1 MMKFFKSVVPFVVL
15 ICTGVKGITQGVD
28 SMMGVLADQY
38 PQQKVYIHFD
48 KSVYRP
54 GETIWFKAY
63 LFAGFEPSGFS
74 KNFFAELIDKNG
86 MVLQRKVYP
95 IVEASAAGNFELFPT
110 QSNNVFFRGYTS
122 WMLNSDTA
130 FIFKRDITVVSA
142 TSNKIKQAPEV
153 LVTQLKLFPESGD
166 LVNEV
171 ESVVAFMATD
181 GKGKPV
187 HVTGQI
193 KNSKGE
199 TITNFKAQHDGMGSF
214 LLAPAANETYSAF
227 YTDEFGKQGSVAL
240 PAAKAKGIVLQINSS
255 GNKRVFV
262 VKRGAISEGLES
274 VNIVAHMAQQIIYKA
289 KVPLKETI
297 LNSGAIPSGELP
309 TGVMQVTVF
318 SDRWEPLAE
327 RVTFV
332 NNDNYRFAATLTTP
346 ITSLAKRGKN
356 IFEINVE
363 DTSLAN
369 MSISITDAE
378 IGRTSTED
386 NIVSG
391 LLMSG
396 DIKGTIYNPTYYFAN
411 NADSTRNNLDL
422 VMLTHGWR
430 KFNWQNITR
439 PRKPFIKYPADQP
452 PALIAKVF
460 GVNPSSPIR
469 PDETMTVI
477 LQTKDSTTKVISVP
491 KTGPTEFAI
500 RNFVFYDT
508 LRLYYQFDKDKNLA
522 KNTSLLFENGLYK
535 GPRLVNLP
543 EYTIGNIDSLI
554 IKRANY
560 FADQIYKFG
569 DGTKINVLQDVV
581 VKTRAKSKVDELDKK
596 YASGL
601 FAGGDAVT
609 FDFIN
614 DTQNSSYSN
623 IFTYLQGRVAGL
635 QITNNGANV
644 GLSWRGS
651 TPTTFLNEM
660 QVDPSTLSGISV
672 SDIAYV
678 KVFRPPFFGAFGG
691 GAGGAIAIYTR
702 KGGDQPINPSKG
714 LDRGFITGYSVMK
727 QFYSPD
733 YSNTQDEISSDLR
746 STLYWNP
753 FVFTDRTKP
762 KAKIEFYNNDISKAL
777 RVVIEG
783 VNEYGKLVRI
793 EKVIQ

>member
-1 MMKFFKSVVPFVVL
+1 MKFLKSIVPLVVFICSVL
-15 ICTGVKGITQGVD
+15 KGNTQVVD
-28 SMMGVLADQY
+28 SMMGVLANQY
-38 PQQKVYIHFD
+38 PQQKVYVHFD

-63 LFAGFEPSGFS
+63 LFAGFEPSNFS
-74 KNFFAELIDKNG
+74 KNFFAELIDQNG
-86 MVLQRKVYP
+86 TVLQRKVCP
-95 IVEASAAGNFELFPT
+95 IVEASAAGNFDLLPT
-110 QSNNVFFRGYTS
+110 QNNNVFFRAYTS

-130 FIFKRDITVVSA
+130 FIFKRNITVVS
-142 TSNKIKQAPEV
+142 SEPNKFKQVPEV

-171 ESVVAFMATD
+171 ESVVAFMATNN
-181 GKGKPV
+181 KGKPV
-187 HVTGQI
+187 KVTGDI
-193 KNSKGE
+193 KNSTGE
-199 TITNFKAQHDGMGSF
+199 TITSFKAQHDGMGTF
-214 LLAPAANETYSAF
+214 LLLPKPNETYTAF

-240 PAAKAKGIVLQINSS
+240 PAAKANGVVLQINSS
-255 GNKRVFV
+255 GNKKVFI
-262 VKRGAISEGLES
+262 VKRGALADGLET
-274 VNIVAHMAQQIIYKA
+274 VNIVAHMAQQIVYKA

-297 LNSGAIPSGELP
+297 VNSGAIPASALP
-309 TGVMQVTVF
+309 TGILQLTVF

-327 RVTFV
+327 RIVFV
-332 NNDNYRFAATLTTP
+332 NNDNYKFEASLTTP
-346 ITSLAKRGKN
+346 ITNLGKRGKN

-363 DTSLAN
+363 DTLLAN

-386 NIVSG
+386 NIISG
-391 LLMSG
+391 LLLSG
-396 DIKGTIYNPTYYFAN
+396 DIKGIIYNPTYYFAN
-411 NADSTRNNLDL
+411 NADSTVNNLDL

-430 KFNWQNITR
+430 RFNWQYITR

-452 PALIAKVF
+452 LSLIAKVF

-477 LQTKDSTTKVISVP
+477 LQTKDSTTQVITVP

-508 LRLYYQFDKDKNLA
+508 LKLYYQFDKDKKLA
-522 KNTSLLFENGLYK
+522 SNTSLLFENGLYK
-535 GPRLVNLP
+535 GTRVVSLP

-554 IKRANY
+554 INRAKY

-569 DGTKINVLQDVV
+569 NGTKVNVLQEVI
-581 VKTRAKSKVDELDKK
+581 VKTKARSKIDELDKK

-601 FAGGDAVT
+601 FSGGDAVT
-609 FDFIN
+609 FDFVN
-614 DTQNSSYSN
+614 DPQSSSFPN

-635 QITNNGANV
+635 QITNNGSNV
-644 GLSWRGS
+644 SLLWRGS
-651 TPTTFLNEM
+651 ATTTFLNEM
-660 QVDPSTLSGISV
+660 QVDANTLSTISV
-672 SDIAYV
+672 ADIAYV

-691 GAGGAIAIYTR
+691 GSGGAIAIYTR
-702 KGGDQPINPSKG
+702 KGGDQPINPGKG
-714 LDRGFITGYSVMK
+714 LDRSFITGYSVMK

-733 YSNTQDEISSDLR
+733 YSNTQDEITSDLR

-753 FVFTDRTKP
+753 FVFTDATKT
-762 KAKIEFYNNDISKAL
+762 KVKIEFYNNDISKAM

-783 VNEYGKLVRI
+783 VNEYGKLIRI
-793 EKVIQ
+793 EKVVQ

>member
-1 MMKFFKSVVPFVVL
+1 MKFLKSLVPFFVF
-15 ICTGVKGITQGVD
+15 ICLGLKGYTQVVD
-28 SMMGVLADQY
+28 SMMGVLANQY
-38 PQQKVYIHFD
+38 PQQKVYVHFD

-63 LFAGFEPSGFS
+63 LFAGFEPSNFS
-74 KNFFAELIDKNG
+74 KNFFAELIDQNG
-86 MVLQRKVYP
+86 TVLQRKVYP
-95 IVEASAAGNFELFPT
+95 MVEASAAGNFDLLPT
-110 QSNNVFFRGYTS
+110 QNNNVFFRAYTS

-130 FIFKRDITVVSA
+130 FIFKRNITIVSA
-142 TSNKIKQAPEV
+142 EANKAKQLPDV

-171 ESVVAFMATD
+171 ESVVAFMATNS
-181 GKGKPV
+181 KGKPV
-187 HVTGQI
+187 KVTGDI
-193 KNSKGE
+193 KNSTGE
-199 TITNFKAQHDGMGSF
+199 TITSFKAQHDGMGTF
-214 LLAPAANETYSAF
+214 LLQPKLNETYTAF

-240 PAAKAKGIVLQINSS
+240 PAAKANGVVLQMNSS
-255 GNKRVFV
+255 GNKKVFI
-262 VKRGAISEGLES
+262 VKRGASAEGLET

-297 LNSGAIPSGELP
+297 VNSGAIPASALP
-309 TGVMQVTVF
+309 TGILQVTVF

-327 RVTFV
+327 RIVFV
-332 NNDNYRFAATLTTP
+332 NNDNYKFEASLTTP
-346 ITSLAKRGKN
+346 ITSFSKRGKN

-363 DTSLAN
+363 DTLLAN

-386 NIVSG
+386 NIISG
-391 LLMSG
+391 LLLSG
-396 DIKGTIYNPTYYFAN
+396 DIKGAIYNPTYYFAN
-411 NADSTRNNLDL
+411 NADSTVKNLDL

-430 KFNWQNITR
+430 RFNWQNISR

-452 PALIAKVF
+452 LSLIAKVF

-477 LQTKDSTTKVISVP
+477 LQTKDSATQVITVP
-491 KTGPTEFAI
+491 KTGPTEFAL

-508 LRLYYQFDKDKNLA
+508 LRLYYQFDKDRKLA
-522 KNTSLLFENGLYK
+522 ANTSLLFENGLYK
-535 GPRLVNLP
+535 GTRVVSLP

-554 IKRANY
+554 INRAKY

-569 DGTKINVLQDVV
+569 DGTKVNLLQEVI
-581 VKTRAKSKVDELDKK
+581 VKTRARSKIDELDKK

-609 FDFIN
+609 FDFVN
-614 DTQNSSYSN
+614 DPQSSSFPN
-623 IFTYLQGRVAGL
+623 IFSYLQGRVAGL
-635 QITNNGANV
+635 QINNNGSNV
-644 GLSWRGS
+644 SLLWRGS
-651 TPTTFLNEM
+651 ATTTFLNEM
-660 QVDPSTLSGISV
+660 QIDANTLSSISV
-672 SDIAYV
+672 ADIAYV
-678 KVFRPPFFGAFGG
+678 KVFRPPFFGAMGG

-702 KGGDQPINPSKG
+702 KGGDQPINPGKG
-714 LDRGFITGYSVMK
+714 LDRSFITGYSVMK

-733 YSNTQDEISSDLR
+733 YSNTQDEITSDLR

-753 FVFTDRTKP
+753 FVFTDATKT
-762 KAKIEFYNNDISKAL
+762 KVKIEFYNNDISKAM

-783 VNEYGKLVRI
+783 VNEYGKLIRI
-793 EKVIQ
+793 EKVVQ

>member
-1 MMKFFKSVVPFVVL
+1 MKFLKSIVPLVVFICSVL
-15 ICTGVKGITQGVD
+15 KGNTQVVD
-28 SMMGVLADQY
+28 SMMGVLANQY
-38 PQQKVYIHFD
+38 PQQKVYVHFD

-63 LFAGFEPSGFS
+63 LFAGFEPSNFS
-74 KNFFAELIDKNG
+74 KNFFAELIDQNG
-86 MVLQRKVYP
+86 TVLQRKVCP
-95 IVEASAAGNFELFPT
+95 IVEASAAGNFDLLPT
-110 QSNNVFFRGYTS
+110 QNNNVFFRAYTS

-130 FIFKRDITVVSA
+130 FIFKRNITVVS
-142 TSNKIKQAPEV
+142 SEPNKFKQVPEV

-171 ESVVAFMATD
+171 ESVVAFMATNN
-181 GKGKPV
+181 KGKPV
-187 HVTGQI
+187 KVTGDI
-193 KNSKGE
+193 KNSTGE
-199 TITNFKAQHDGMGSF
+199 TITSFKAQHDGMGTF
-214 LLAPAANETYSAF
+214 LLLPKPNETYTAF

-240 PAAKAKGIVLQINSS
+240 PAAKANGVVLQINSS
-255 GNKRVFV
+255 GNKKVFI
-262 VKRGAISEGLES
+262 VKRGALADGLET
-274 VNIVAHMAQQIIYKA
+274 VNIVAHMAQQIVYKA

-297 LNSGAIPSGELP
+297 VNSGAIPASALP
-309 TGVMQVTVF
+309 TGILQLTVF

-327 RVTFV
+327 RIVFV
-332 NNDNYRFAATLTTP
+332 NNDNYKFEASLTTP
-346 ITSLAKRGKN
+346 ITNLGKRGKN

-363 DTSLAN
+363 DTLLAN

-386 NIVSG
+386 NIISG
-391 LLMSG
+391 LLLSG
-396 DIKGTIYNPTYYFAN
+396 DIKGIIYNPTYYFAN
-411 NADSTRNNLDL
+411 NADSTVNNLDL

-430 KFNWQNITR
+430 RFNWQYITR

-452 PALIAKVF
+452 LALIAKVF

-477 LQTKDSTTKVISVP
+477 LQTKDSTTQVISVP

-508 LRLYYQFDKDKNLA
+508 LKLYYQFDKDKKLA
-522 KNTSLLFENGLYK
+522 SNTSLLFENGLYK
-535 GPRLVNLP
+535 GTRVVSLP

-554 IKRANY
+554 INRAKY

-569 DGTKINVLQDVV
+569 NGSKVNVLQEVI
-581 VKTRAKSKVDELDKK
+581 VKTKARSKIDELDKK

-601 FAGGDAVT
+601 FSGGDAVT
-609 FDFIN
+609 FDFVN
-614 DTQNSSYSN
+614 DPQSSSFPN

-635 QITNNGANV
+635 QITNNGSNV
-644 GLSWRGS
+644 SLLWRGS
-651 TPTTFLNEM
+651 ATTTFLNEM
-660 QVDPSTLSGISV
+660 QVEANTLSTISV
-672 SDIAYV
+672 ADIAYV

-691 GAGGAIAIYTR
+691 GSGGAIAIYTR
-702 KGGDQPINPSKG
+702 KGGDQPINPGKG
-714 LDRGFITGYSVMK
+714 LDRSFIAGYSVMK

-733 YSNTQDEISSDLR
+733 YSNTQDEITSDLR

-753 FVFTDRTKP
+753 FVFTDATKT
-762 KAKIEFYNNDISKAL
+762 KVKIEFYNNDISKAM

-783 VNEYGKLVRI
+783 VNEYGKLIRI
-793 EKVIQ
+793 EKVVQ